1 MAGALTPDAVMEA
14 VDRIMSVRSEWGSTD
29 CCFSACDV
37 FADLHGI
44 DPMAPVRGVYSDVI
58 GAARLLKDYGGFVSM
73 AETLAGAAGLIV
85 SDGRTG
91 DIGISSAGAGLGPE
105 RRCLLIC
112 AEPGVWAGKTELGYG
127 IIRNAER
134 SWRA

>member
-1 MAGALTPDAVMEA
+1 MAGDLTPDAVMEA
-14 VDRIMSVRSEWGSTD
+14 VERIMSVRSEWGSTD
-29 CCFSACDV
+29 CCFAACDV

-44 DPMAPVRGVYSDVI
+44 DPMAPVRGSYVDVI
-58 GAARLLKDYGGFVSM
+58 GAARLLKNYGGFASM
-73 AETLAGAAGLIV
+73 AVALAGAAGLIV

-91 DIGISSAGAGLGPE
+91 DIGLSSAGVGMGPE

-112 AEPGVWAGKTELGYG
+112 AKPGVWAGKTELGYG